1 MAEPKSDHLQ
11 QWTAYR
17 SIKAVHENSRGVF
30 PRPMEHHEGFEK
42 SDEDTM
48 TLYSSDF
55 CPKKVKP
62 VVPRPCSVTRRNNP
76 HPSQMFMHWKVPT
89 RLIKPESEYKEQQ
102 QTLIRD
108 SNQKFYEDI
117 NGKREEM
124 DIQNDVLKQTEELYK
139 SHDKVM
145 EHLNATKNQL
155 TSTTHHSPPYHM
167 FPTSPGKDHIPSSA
181 TISVMGSVRG
191 PANGSALPA
200 IIGTP
205 LASNLDRKKSST
217 DLRQTSVLARSIK
230 PKAQPA
236 AEKWLKGANDQD
248 KKVVDEVLRVADKE
262 YVDKTLN
269 RTLQPDAK
277 KAVERWMEGATS
289 RDRDVAIQFFGS
301 LAGTRLM
308 GMKDNMKHED
318 DSQCKIC
325 DGDRLREVLDTLNS
339 NKPVGQRSHMLA
351 RRDPGAI
358 DPAKRRAHLRL
369 LTPNTRAT
377 KPQHQTW
384 HHLPML
390 RHPGPVSNTIA
401 MFTRPHRAI
410 PRHFTIHPE
419 WE

>member
-117 NGKREEM
+117 NGKRE
-124 DIQNDVLKQTEELYK
+124 
-139 SHDKVM
+139 
-145 EHLNATKNQL
+145 
-155 TSTTHHSPPYHM
+155 
-167 FPTSPGKDHIPSSA
+167 
-181 TISVMGSVRG
+181 
-191 PANGSALPA
+191 GSALPA